1 MRNIIGKNS
10 DKNKQKNIFSINNKI
25 ISNSQVIAQEFNNFF
40 VSIGPQLA
48 SNISSSTN
56 HMVYMNTVANS
67 IFIPDITTI
76 EVINVILLLKNSCAG
91 WDDIPAYVMKR
102 CINVYI
108 EPLTHIID
116 KSMKEGVFPSELK
129 LAKVVPI
136 FKSGDSSK
144 ITNYRPIS
152 VLSFFSKVFERDS
165 RNVLYKYQFGFRHK
179 HSTQQAIITLVNKIT
194 SSLDTGDLVIGVFL
208 DLKKAFDTVDHK
220 ILLDKMHAYG
230 IRGNILR
237 WFRSYLTNRSQF
249 VSYDGRQSE
258 IQSITCGVPQ
268 GSILGPLLFIIYM
281 NDICN
286 VSELLFTVLYADDT
300 CVVIHGKDMLSII
313 TTLNHELHMLSTW
326 LKANKLSLNTDKTYY
341 MIFHRA
347 RIKLPDTDYP
357 IIINNSSLSNI
368 KNHKYLGVILDSKMS
383 WIQHIAY
390 VKNKVAKGIGI
401 MFKARTYLDR
411 RSLINLYNAYIYPY
425 LIYCVESWGNAPKCH
440 LDQLYIWKKKL
451 LGLLLFLIIIKLHMC
466 LLNIYLENS
475 RSYHYIISYKT
486 E

>member
-108 EPLTHIID
+108 EPLTHSID

-152 VLSFFSKVFERDS
+152 VLSSQRYLNELCIIISLTLLTPLTFSINTNLDLDI
-165 RNVLYKYQFGFRHK
+165 N
-179 HSTQQAIITLVNKIT
+179 TLLNRL
-194 SSLDTGDLVIGVFL
+194 SSLWLT
-208 DLKKAFDTVDHK
+208 K
-220 ILLDKMHAYG
+220 
-230 IRGNILR
+230 LR
-237 WFRSYLTNRSQF
+237 
-249 VSYDGRQSE
+249 
-258 IQSITCGVPQ
+258 
-268 GSILGPLLFIIYM
+268 
-281 NDICN
+281 
-286 VSELLFTVLYADDT
+286 
-300 CVVIHGKDMLSII
+300 
-313 TTLNHELHMLSTW
+313 
-326 LKANKLSLNTDKTYY
+326 
-341 MIFHRA
+341 
-347 RIKLPDTDYP
+347 
-357 IIINNSSLSNI
+357 
-368 KNHKYLGVILDSKMS
+368 
-383 WIQHIAY
+383 
-390 VKNKVAKGIGI
+390 
-401 MFKARTYLDR
+401 
-411 RSLINLYNAYIYPY
+411 
-425 LIYCVESWGNAPKCH
+425 H
-440 LDQLYIWKKKL
+440 L
-451 LGLLLFLIIIKLHMC
+451 
-466 LLNIYLENS
+466 
-475 RSYHYIISYKT
+475 
-486 E
+486 

>member
-152 VLSFFSKVFERDS
+152 VLSFFSKVFERVMYNHITDFIDS
-165 RNVLYKYQFGFRHK
+165 LNVLYK
-179 HSTQQAIITLVNKIT
+179 
-194 SSLDTGDLVIGVFL
+194 
-208 DLKKAFDTVDHK
+208 
-220 ILLDKMHAYG
+220 
-230 IRGNILR
+230 
-237 WFRSYLTNRSQF
+237 
-249 VSYDGRQSE
+249 
-258 IQSITCGVPQ
+258 
-268 GSILGPLLFIIYM
+268 
-281 NDICN
+281 
-286 VSELLFTVLYADDT
+286 
-300 CVVIHGKDMLSII
+300 
-313 TTLNHELHMLSTW
+313 
-326 LKANKLSLNTDKTYY
+326 
-341 MIFHRA
+341 
-347 RIKLPDTDYP
+347 
-357 IIINNSSLSNI
+357 
-368 KNHKYLGVILDSKMS
+368 
-383 WIQHIAY
+383 
-390 VKNKVAKGIGI
+390 
-401 MFKARTYLDR
+401 
-411 RSLINLYNAYIYPY
+411 
-425 LIYCVESWGNAPKCH
+425 
-440 LDQLYIWKKKL
+440 
-451 LGLLLFLIIIKLHMC
+451 
-466 LLNIYLENS
+466 
-475 RSYHYIISYKT
+475 
-486 E
+486 